1 METSE
6 MNWKTLLGFL
16 GLCTLIGGWMV
27 TASITSDNKA
37 EIKETQKEV
46 KSLHDMVIEQKSMN
60 VQQASINSQLV
71 DILKELK
78 KQ

>member
-1 METSE
+1 
-6 MNWKTLLGFL
+6 
-16 GLCTLIGGWMV
+16 MV

-60 VQQASINSQLV
+60 AQQTLINSQLV